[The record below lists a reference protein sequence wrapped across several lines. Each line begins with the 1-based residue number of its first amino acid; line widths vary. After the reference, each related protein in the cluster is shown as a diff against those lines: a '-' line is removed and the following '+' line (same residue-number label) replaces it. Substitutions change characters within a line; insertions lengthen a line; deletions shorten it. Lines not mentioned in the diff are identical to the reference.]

1 MNQTAA
7 EATKR
12 YKICWKTLK
21 NLYERERHTNT
32 YIYSI

>member
-12 YKICWKTLK
+12 YQICWKTLK
-21 NLYERERHTNT
+21 NLYERETHKH
-32 YIYSI
+32 IHI